1 MGSETKLSR
10 VPEDGGVQLDADDET
25 DDQPQ
30 GLPSLSVKVQHE
42 DEEQVQE
49 EVQEEV
55 PDEPMEGV
63 CSQQGE
69 EHKRKQDALNRQRNL
84 ICLQH
89 VLLWSAMA
97 ITLCLSFQPRTM
109 SKSDSGCLI

>member
-1 MGSETKLSR
+1 MGSETKRSR

-42 DEEQVQE
+42 DEEQ
-49 EVQEEV
+49 VQEEV

-97 ITLCLSFQPRTM
+97 ITSCFNFQPRTV
-109 SKSDSGCLI
+109 